1 MPVGTRRADQQ
12 KRARKHVREHGRK
25 QDTTSRTKAKLT
37 TDISPSFACW

>member
-25 QDTTSRTKAKLT
+25 QEHDE
-37 TDISPSFACW
+37 